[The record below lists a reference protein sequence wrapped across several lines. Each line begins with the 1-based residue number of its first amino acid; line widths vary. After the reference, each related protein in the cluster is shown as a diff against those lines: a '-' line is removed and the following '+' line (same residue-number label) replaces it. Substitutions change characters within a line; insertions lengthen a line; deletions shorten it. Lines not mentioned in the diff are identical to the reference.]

1 MARGENFAHRI
12 VQSGLRLESTIL
24 STTCDFYAWFHFISV
39 PGHQIQLAEMPPVC
53 LCVTLWL
60 VQFWSKQQSKYLF
73 RYRSLAL
80 IAAGAGRDGRLP
92 STPQRPFHHGSW
104 FKFRFRFRF
113 WLWYRRWFR
122 GSRHIWQNTIHTIV
136 HNTAVSHWS
145 PCMKWR
151 NSHRWTGDSQS
162 VSLPPPFT
170 WCSPHIPVYYTV
182 RSILFHYTSHILL
195 HLIPV
200 LLTHTRCI

>member
-24 STTCDFYAWFHFISV
+24 STQLVISTCDFILFQCPDPKYSWLKCH
-39 PGHQIQLAEMPPVC
+39 
-53 LCVTLWL
+53 LCVYVSHCDW
-60 VQFWSKQQSKYLF
+60 YLLYS
-73 RYRSLAL
+73 YRSLAL

-122 GSRHIWQNTIHTIV
+122 GSCHIWQNTIHTIV

-145 PCMKWR
+145 EETP
-151 NSHRWTGDSQS
+151 TDEQVTVSQCH
-162 VSLPPPFT
+162 SLHP
-170 WCSPHIPVYYTV
+170 SPHLV
-182 RSILFHYTSHILL
+182 
-195 HLIPV
+195 
-200 LLTHTRCI
+200 

>member
-1 MARGENFAHRI
+1 MACGENFAHRI

-24 STTCDFYAWFHFISV
+24 STTCDFYVWFHFISV
-39 PGHQIQLAEMPPVC
+39 PGPQIQLAEMPLVC

-60 VQFWSKQQSKYLF
+60 VFIS
-73 RYRSLAL
+73 YRSLAL

-122 GSRHIWQNTIHTIV
+122 GSCHIWQNTIHTIV
-136 HNTAVSHWS
+136 HNTAVYHWS
-145 PCMKWR
+145 EETP
-151 NSHRWTGDSQS
+151 TDEQVTVSQCHS
-162 VSLPPPFT
+162 LHPSPGVVLTYLCTTLYAVS
-170 WCSPHIPVYYTV
+170 CSITRHT
-182 RSILFHYTSHILL
+182 FCYTSYQCSW
-195 HLIPV
+195 
-200 LLTHTRCI
+200 HTCI